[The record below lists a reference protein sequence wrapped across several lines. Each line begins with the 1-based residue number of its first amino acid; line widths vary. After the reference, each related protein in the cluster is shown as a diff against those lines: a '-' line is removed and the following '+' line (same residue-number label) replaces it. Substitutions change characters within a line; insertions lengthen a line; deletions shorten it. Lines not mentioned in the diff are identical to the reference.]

1 MSQWSGLGV
10 ELACYRFSSY
20 ETRMSRDRDAVASQ
34 LVFQPLYLAAPG
46 DHSPPA
52 SEQSRLRT
60 SHLTPFLH
68 QSKQT
73 PTQPP
78 SQFTPYLPPFPL
90 SPLPFPL
97 SFPPLLPLAGHPNA
111 NPPMPPLL
119 PPGPLPLMPFPPT
132 PRAIALVTATGAAD
146 GGVGEADGAPGCCWV
161 FESILGVGGGILGM
175 GGRVG
180 CWDGGE
186 EGCGGSGG
194 I

>member
-90 SPLPFPL
+90 SPTYPPLSPFP
-97 SFPPLLPLAGHPNA
+97 S
-111 NPPMPPLL
+111 
-119 PPGPLPLMPFPPT
+119 PFPPFLSPSPPPCRT
-132 PRAIALVTATGAAD
+132 PQRQPTDAPSPPTRPPPPHALPANTSCNSA
-146 GGVGEADGAPGCCWV
+146 
-161 FESILGVGGGILGM
+161 
-175 GGRVG
+175 RYRNR
-180 CWDGGE
+180 
-186 EGCGGSGG
+186 GSGRWRRRG
-194 I
+194 RWCTRLLLGL